1 MHEHHKPK
9 TWFFLWGERGMGRAK
24 QKAKTRFIVPK
35 RQLQSRQYYQT
46 VHSQNDIGLLPD

>member
-1 MHEHHKPK
+1 
-9 TWFFLWGERGMGRAK
+9 MGRA
-24 QKAKTRFIVPK
+24 QQEPKTQFIVPK